1 MDILIFELDK
11 HRYGLPLSDVQEVLH
26 AVTIAPLPKAPT
38 IVEGVI
44 NVRGTVIPVL
54 NIRKRFGLPEK
65 AVEPSAHFI
74 LARAGERN
82 VVLPVDHAKDLS
94 QVAPGDVEE
103 STRVVPQGKYIT
115 GVAKLPDGLVLIHD
129 LRTFLSEAE
138 AVALSKVMAEPETL
152 EAKT

>member
-138 AVALSKVMAEPETL
+138 AVALSEVMAEPETL